1 MRNATYIGRSQCK
14 CKCHPARSVPA
25 LVLARDSPQWS
36 SAKREPSRCALLL
49 DGARPGC
56 CQSGPVCLRSRG
68 ASSGRPEIYDGEFG
82 VNTKELPN
90 KYFPRFWEA
99 CLR

>member
-49 DGARPGC
+49 DGARLLPKRASLPAFTGHF
-56 CQSGPVCLRSRG
+56 QRTTGDLRRRVRCKHEG
-68 ASSGRPEIYDGEFG
+68 TPQ
-82 VNTKELPN
+82 
-90 KYFPRFWEA
+90 
-99 CLR
+99 